1 MDCRSDG
8 GNQKRGESP
17 VNEDFKRYPH
27 VLALIEH
34 YAGPIGDQS
43 ILNIIQ
49 RDSISKEDAYNF
61 GRFIISMIEAMAVDI
76 EKKVVV
82 LGKVD
87 NTDSIP
93 DIDYEVSLFLANRG
107 WGGVWDE
114 ICDEM

>member
-1 MDCRSDG
+1 M
-8 GNQKRGESP
+8 
-17 VNEDFKRYPH
+17 NEDFKRYPH

-34 YAGPIGDQS
+34 YAGLIRDQN
-43 ILNIIQ
+43 ILSIIQ

-61 GRFIISMIEAMAVDI
+61 GRFIISMIEAMAGDI

-93 DIDYEVSLFLANRG
+93 DLDYEVSLFLANRG

-114 ICDEM
+114 ICDEA

>member
-1 MDCRSDG
+1 M
-8 GNQKRGESP
+8 
-17 VNEDFKRYPH
+17 NEDFKRYPH

-34 YAGPIGDQS
+34 YAGPIGDQN

-49 RDSISKEDAYNF
+49 RDSISKEDAHNF

-76 EKKVVV
+76 ENKVVV
-82 LGKVD
+82 LGRVD
-87 NTDSIP
+87 NTDLIP

-114 ICDEM
+114 ICYEV

>member
-1 MDCRSDG
+1 M
-8 GNQKRGESP
+8 
-17 VNEDFKRYPH
+17 NEDFKRYPH
-27 VLALIEH
+27 VLDLIEH
-34 YAGPIGDQS
+34 YVGPIGNQD
-43 ILNIIQ
+43 ILSIIQ

-61 GRFIISMIEAMAVDI
+61 GRFIISMIEAMADDI

-82 LGKVD
+82 LGRVD

-114 ICDEM
+114 ICDEA